1 MLPWLQRR
9 WRTGQLRSKDG
20 NNSVVTIVW
29 LTTEADDQSSL
40 HCVTVSTPV
49 MSDHMGRRDAIRGG
63 GCSKTSAYTS
73 QFGWALMT

>member
-1 MLPWLQRR
+1 MGLDLSGNGSSE
-9 WRTGQLRSKDG
+9 TMYDDG

-49 MSDHMGRRDAIRGG
+49 MSDHMGRRDAILGG
-63 GCSKTSAYTS
+63 ECSKTSAYTS
-73 QFGWALMT
+73 QFGWASMT